1 MKFFTSNPVS
11 VNIVQIKEQ
20 AGTDKK
26 RKGKK
31 EKEKKIAVTSKREQ
45 SNKQITSNQLKWS
58 TMLIDMMILMRLEPM
73 PIDMH

>member
-1 MKFFTSNPVS
+1 LKFFTSNPVS